1 MRASTVSRPV
11 RHHVRETGAWVLRV
25 SALAVASVLGWF
37 TIYVSVTQLSAVPS
51 DGSDSA
57 ILNLPYLLPVG
68 LVIAALCL
76 PTVRSLPVLLG
87 SLRTSTV
94 AWLISTASGVIA
106 YLPVLINGL
115 YRNDLKDGA
124 LPIGLVALGLAGV
137 LLATLSAGLLPRS
150 YRIRGWALSRS
161 AVAGL
166 WAVIAIIAGSRD

>member
-94 AWLISTASGVIA
+94 AWLISTASGVIEA
-106 YLPVLINGL
+106 YSRAI
-115 YRNDLKDGA
+115 LKDSSPRTA
-124 LPIGLVALGLAGV
+124 EMVVANVSRGL
-137 LLATLSAGLLPRS
+137 R
-150 YRIRGWALSRS
+150 
-161 AVAGL
+161 
-166 WAVIAIIAGSRD
+166 